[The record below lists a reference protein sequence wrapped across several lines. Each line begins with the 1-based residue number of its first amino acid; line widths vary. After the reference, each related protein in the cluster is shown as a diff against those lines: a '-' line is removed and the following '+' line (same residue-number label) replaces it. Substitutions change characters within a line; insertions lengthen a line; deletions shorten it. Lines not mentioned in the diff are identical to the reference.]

1 MAESP
6 DEKRGLPPPVTKE
19 TVDLGRYTGLGLQFA
34 ASLALFGAI
43 GWWIDRRL
51 STRPWIFIL
60 GLFLGAALAFVSLLR
75 AVPPSG
81 RGNHPPTDSP

>member
-6 DEKRGLPPPVTKE
+6 DEKRGGF
-19 TVDLGRYTGLGLQFA
+19 DAADFGRYTGLGLQFA

-51 STRPWIFIL
+51 STGPWIFIL

-75 AVPPSG
+75 AVPSTTRDRKPPSD
-81 RGNHPPTDSP
+81 PA

>member
-6 DEKRGLPPPVTKE
+6 DERRGLKDA
-19 TVDLGRYTGLGLQFA
+19 VDLGRYAGLGLQFA

-51 STRPWIFIL
+51 GTGPWLFIL

-75 AVPPSG
+75 AVPRSQK
-81 RGNHPPTDSP
+81 RGGGGKNPPTA

>member
-6 DEKRGLPPPVTKE
+6 DEKRGPPVP
-19 TVDLGRYTGLGLQFA
+19 VDLGRDAGLGLQFA

-51 STRPWIFIL
+51 STGPWLFIL
-60 GLFLGAALAFVSLLR
+60 GLLGGAALAFVALLR

-81 RGNHPPTDSP
+81 SGKRPPTGTS

>member
-6 DEKRGLPPPVTKE
+6 DEKRGLQEAVE
-19 TVDLGRYTGLGLQFA
+19 LGRYAGLGLQFA

-51 STRPWIFIL
+51 STGPWLFIL

-75 AVPPSG
+75 AVPPSQG
-81 RGNHPPTDSP
+81 RGGRGQRPPPDSP

>member
-6 DEKRGLPPPVTKE
+6 DEKRGGFDVA
-19 TVDLGRYTGLGLQFA
+19 DLGRYTGLGLQFA

-75 AVPPSG
+75 AVPSTARGRKPPSD
-81 RGNHPPTDSP
+81 PA